1 MKKKTLESCGT
12 NSGKVDYNPKTS
24 REMEIKR
31 GKYSFGN
38 GFVHP
43 LFNGEDKYFKRI
55 DSLEMDSKVIYY
67 FMLFGK
73 KESVS
78 GVHIGF
84 NFWEHQRF
92 LWLQN
97 SHWLQ
102 KEENIRYVINVFFLL
117 MGLYVGFL
125 KK

>member
-12 NSGKVDYNPKTS
+12 NSGKVEYNPKTS

-31 GKYSFGN
+31 EKYSFGN
-38 GFVHP
+38 ESVHP
-43 LFNGEDKYFKRI
+43 LFNGDDKYFKRI
-55 DSLEMDSKVIYY
+55 DSLEMGSKVIYY
-67 FMLFGK
+67 FLLSGK
-73 KESVS
+73 KECVS
-78 GVHIGF
+78 GVHVGF
-84 NFWEHQRF
+84 NFLEHQRF
-92 LWLQN
+92 LWLQE